1 MYPGDRPLRLSGSS
15 LARMEDCALRWF
27 FEHEAKAE
35 SARTTALGF
44 GSVVHALAAEVAAG
58 RLEAD
63 EDVIA
68 GQLDRVWQALSF
80 EARWQSPHQYAEAQD
95 CVRRFLSWHA
105 ANPRTLLA
113 AEHGF
118 ELEVPVGD
126 RRVVLR
132 GSFDRVEVDDGGRVV
147 VVDLKTG
154 ARPVSGPDLARHV
167 QLGVYQLAV
176 RSGAVDGLL
185 AATPDEPPPDTAAE
199 LVQLRID
206 DAGRP
211 KVQPQ
216 GGLAADSDP
225 QWVDQILAAAVDVM
239 SGERFAATPGSWCS
253 FCAFTASCPAVD
265 HGRQVI
271 E

>member
-1 MYPGDRPLRLSGSS
+1 
-15 LARMEDCALRWF
+15 
-27 FEHEAKAE
+27 
-35 SARTTALGF
+35 
-44 GSVVHALAAEVAAG
+44 
-58 RLEAD
+58 
-63 EDVIA
+63 
-68 GQLDRVWQALSF
+68 
-80 EARWQSPHQYAEAQD
+80 
-95 CVRRFLSWHA
+95 VRRFLAWHA

-126 RRVVLR
+126 RRVLLR

-154 ARPVSGPDLARHV
+154 VRAVSGTDLARHV

-176 RSGAVDGLL
+176 RSGAVDDLL
-185 AATPDEPPPDTAAE
+185 GRPGDAPPPETAAE

-206 DAGRP
+206 EAGRP

-216 GGLAADSDP
+216 GALPDDP
-225 QWVDQILAAAVDVM
+225 EPGWVDDVITAAVDVM
-239 SGERFAATPGSWCS
+239 TGERFVATPGTW
-253 FCAFTASCPAVD
+253 CAFCPFRSSCPADD

-271 E
+271 A